1 MSSHQDWI
9 DWDQVAAAG
18 VDFAMIRA
26 GYRGYTT
33 GRINQDPYRTPIGNI
48 TLEVRWLRAG
58 CRRLF
63 LFPGHQRVRGSGGST
78 LGAEA
83 DRRM

>member
-33 GRINQDPYRTPIGNI
+33 GRINQDPYWEYNI
-48 TLEVRWLRAG
+48 RGTLAAG
-58 CRRLF
+58 W
-63 LFPGHQRVRGSGGST
+63 
-78 LGAEA
+78 
-83 DRRM
+83 M